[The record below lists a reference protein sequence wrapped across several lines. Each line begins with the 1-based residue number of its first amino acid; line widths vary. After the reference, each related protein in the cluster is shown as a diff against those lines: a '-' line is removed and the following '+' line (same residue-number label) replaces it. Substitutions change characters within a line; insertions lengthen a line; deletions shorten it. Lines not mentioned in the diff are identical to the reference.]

1 VLTAVLF
8 ASVAI
13 LASAVWLLR
22 GMRAR
27 AAKRKHATGPGTSLA
42 SAIPVRS
49 FEQID
54 EAVRARRC
62 HCGERLRL
70 RGEGAR
76 HEGTQRYRIA
86 RLACDE
92 CEEDSV
98 LYFDVSEV
106 LH

>member
-1 VLTAVLF
+1 MVTAILF
-8 ASVAI
+8 AIVVLVASG
-13 LASAVWLLR
+13 AWLLR
-22 GMRAR
+22 GVRAR
-27 AAKRKHATGPGTSLA
+27 RARRRHASGPGTSLE

-54 EAVRARRC
+54 DAVRMRRC

-70 RGEGAR
+70 RGEGGR
-76 HEGTQRYRIA
+76 QGGTQRYRVV

-92 CEEDSV
+92 CEEDSL